1 MMNQEFN
8 LAAIDV
14 GSNAVRLLIKTVFID
29 NYGKISMRKVL
40 FLRIALRLGMEVFD
54 KGKIEADKKEELT
67 LTMQAF
73 AQIMKVFRVRNYRA
87 CATSAMRDAQNS
99 KEILEEILKSSSI
112 KLQII
117 TGDEEAK
124 LIYDSHLVTMIDKN
138 DYLYV
143 DVGGGS
149 TEITLISNAK
159 LIISHSF
166 NVGTIRILRKKVT
179 DSEIKNLQSTL
190 EKISMRHKN
199 LTIIGSGGNINKLAR
214 ISNGKKDEQIRQLSV
229 ETLRNLYQ
237 KLRQMSLEERMNKYN
252 MKSDRADVIVPAA
265 EIFLFIA
272 NQTGSKRIIV
282 PNLGLADGIINDLAQ
297 QYL

>member
-1 MMNQEFN
+1 
-8 LAAIDV
+8 
-14 GSNAVRLLIKTVFID
+14 
-29 NYGKISMRKVL
+29 
-40 FLRIALRLGMEVFD
+40 MEVFD

-73 AQIMKVFRVRNYRA
+73 VQIMKVFRVRNYRA

-166 NVGTIRILRKKVT
+166 NVGTIRILQKKVT

-252 MKSDRADVIVPAA
+252 MKSDRADVIVPVA